1 MKLFK
6 ACLYTLT
13 ESELQRIDFRKR
25 FFERN
30 PDAHTS
36 NYHQSIN
43 LNKRE
48 PSSSVYLNKDSLDL
62 NPASIDDY
70 LANNT
75 FAIDITSLNDELLAR
90 YLLVYK
96 KDSGKGNF
104 QYETYIFSEHIS
116 FFMSNPSD
124 KVKIFT
130 IDDFIEK

>member
-1 MKLFK
+1 MGQFK
-6 ACLYTLT
+6 ASFYTLT
-13 ESELQRIDFRKR
+13 KDELERIDFRER

-30 PDAHTS
+30 PDAHSS

-43 LNKRE
+43 LNRRE
-48 PSSSVYLNKDSLDL
+48 PSSSICLEKDTLNL

-75 FAIDITSLNDELLAR
+75 FAIDITSLNDELLTR
-90 YLLVYK
+90 YLLVYE

-104 QYETYIFSEHIS
+104 QYETYKISEHIG
-116 FFMSNPSD
+116 FLMSTLND
-124 KVKIFT
+124 KVRLYT